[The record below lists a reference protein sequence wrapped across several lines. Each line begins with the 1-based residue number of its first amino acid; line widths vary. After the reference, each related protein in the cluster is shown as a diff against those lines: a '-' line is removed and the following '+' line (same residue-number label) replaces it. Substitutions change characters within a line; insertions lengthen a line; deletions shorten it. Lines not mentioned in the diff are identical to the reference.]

1 LRGVVPLW
9 WVVIVGKGQAPE
21 MLPLVVA
28 VAVETFRMVVVVVM
42 VMGRG
47 MMIRTWMIL
56 DPGWG
61 YV

>member
-1 LRGVVPLW
+1 MRGVVPLW